1 MNREAVVVVVV
12 FVTVCS
18 IWGLHHFCIN
28 WACMSLEFCG
38 GGEGKGKGRGR
49 AKREM
54 AFPCGR
60 TSLYMMS
67 STKWSA
73 MGA

>member
-1 MNREAVVVVVV
+1 MNREAVVVVVVV

-38 GGEGKGKGRGR
+38 GGEGERKGKEGDGFS
-49 AKREM
+49 M
-54 AFPCGR
+54 
-60 TSLYMMS
+60 
-67 STKWSA
+67 W
-73 MGA
+73 